1 MLWFMAGNEVKLVSK
16 TLYVGNLPW
25 ATTDEDLAA
34 FFSDSTEVLA
44 SRVIIDRAT
53 GRSKGF
59 GFVEVPDEQ
68 AEQVIAAMNGKELG
82 GREIIV
88 NEARPLNT
96 TSWRGAWHPFLLK
109 NVKSWFQP
117 AFSRLNGREK
127 RSFVEKD

>member
-1 MLWFMAGNEVKLVSK
+1 MKLVSK

-34 FFSDSTEVLA
+34 FFSNATEVLA

-59 GFVEVPDEQ
+59 GFVEVPEDQ
-68 AEQVIAAMNGKELG
+68 AEQVIAMMNGKELG

-96 TSWRGAWHPFLLK
+96 TS
-109 NVKSWFQP
+109 
-117 AFSRLNGREK
+117 
-127 RSFVEKD
+127 

>member
-1 MLWFMAGNEVKLVSK
+1 MAGNEVKLVSK

-34 FFSDSTEVLA
+34 FFSASTEVLA

-59 GFVEVPDEQ
+59 GFVEVPEDQ
-68 AEQVIAAMNGKELG
+68 AEQVIAMMNGKEFG

-88 NEARPLNT
+88 NEARPLNQT
-96 TSWRGAWHPFLLK
+96 
-109 NVKSWFQP
+109 
-117 AFSRLNGREK
+117 
-127 RSFVEKD
+127 D

>member
-1 MLWFMAGNEVKLVSK
+1 MKLVSK

-34 FFSDSTEVLA
+34 FFSNATEVLA

-96 TSWRGAWHPFLLK
+96 TS
-109 NVKSWFQP
+109 
-117 AFSRLNGREK
+117 
-127 RSFVEKD
+127 

>member
-1 MLWFMAGNEVKLVSK
+1 MKLVSK

-34 FFSDSTEVLA
+34 FFSNATEVLA

-59 GFVEVPDEQ
+59 GFVEVPEEQ
-68 AEQVIAAMNGKELG
+68 AEQVIAMMNGKELG

-96 TSWRGAWHPFLLK
+96 TS
-109 NVKSWFQP
+109 
-117 AFSRLNGREK
+117 
-127 RSFVEKD
+127 

>member
-1 MLWFMAGNEVKLVSK
+1 MSK

-34 FFSDSTEVLA
+34 FFSNATEVLA

-59 GFVEVPDEQ
+59 GFVEVPEDQ
-68 AEQVIAAMNGKELG
+68 AEQVIAMMNGKELG

-96 TSWRGAWHPFLLK
+96 TS
-109 NVKSWFQP
+109 
-117 AFSRLNGREK
+117 
-127 RSFVEKD
+127 

>member
-1 MLWFMAGNEVKLVSK
+1 MSAICPGPLRMRIWPL
-16 TLYVGNLPW
+16 
-25 ATTDEDLAA
+25 
-34 FFSDSTEVLA
+34 FFRFDGSLGQG
-44 SRVIIDRAT
+44 RVIIDRAT

-96 TSWRGAWHPFLLK
+96 TS
-109 NVKSWFQP
+109 
-117 AFSRLNGREK
+117 
-127 RSFVEKD
+127 